1 MINQELKR
9 ELLKKLKCTP
19 QALSGRVSRL
29 RGERPMSRESAYYLV
44 AYRVGLNL
52 DKYLESEQ
60 IEEIGRIYDK
70 IFGKESLNR
79 GKFPHSPKKKEEK
92 TVIIKVDSGLISK
105 VPLLSSHK
113 VNEAKN
119 MSGVFPTLYLLEN
132 SIRLFLILA
141 FKKFYGD
148 NWWDVAVPKELKN
161 RVEDKRKN
169 EEKNLWHQKR
179 GVRNIDYLDF
189 KELIL
194 LANKVDERLVRMGIL
209 PKRNWLKN
217 IIEEV
222 YESRCVLC
230 HMNPLKDESIKLI
243 EVHFTKWANQIGKTG
258 QLLVSKAQ

>member
-1 MINQELKR
+1 MINKELKR
-9 ELLKKLKCTP
+9 ELLEKLKCTS

-29 RGERPMSRESAYYLV
+29 RRERPMSRENAYCLL
-44 AYRVGLNL
+44 AFKVGLNL

-60 IEEIGRIYDK
+60 IEEIGGIYDK
-70 IFGKESLNR
+70 IFGKESLSR

-92 TVIIKVDSGLISK
+92 MVSIKVDSGLISK
-105 VPLLSSHK
+105 VPLLSRHK

-119 MSGVFPTLYLLEN
+119 MSGVFPMLYLLEN

-141 FKKFYGD
+141 FEKFYGD
-148 NWWDVAVPKELKN
+148 DWWDIAVPKDLKN
-161 RVEDKRKN
+161 RIEDKRKN
-169 EEKNLWHQKR
+169 EEKNLWHPKR
-179 GVRNIDYLDF
+179 GARNIDYLDF
-189 KELIL
+189 KELIIL
-194 LANKVDERLVRMGIL
+194 TNKVDEQLVKIGIL
-209 PKRNWLKN
+209 PKRNWLRN

-258 QLLVSKAQ
+258 QLLVS